1 MARMEINATEYEQL
15 LGAMENYAGD
25 VTRVINGV
33 LHGEGY
39 DLSESEIRKLIPV
52 SNRNWKGKKAGA
64 KAAKNSLRKIAEPL
78 AVTVA
83 TSTNYSYLYFP
94 DDGSNT
100 RHHAGN
106 QQFFWYGGENAID
119 DIVERCIEKLTDDF

>member
-15 LGAMENYAGD
+15 LEAMESYAGD
-25 VTRVINGV
+25 VSRTVDSV

-39 DLSESEIRKLIPV
+39 DLAEAEVRKLIPV
-52 SNRNWKGKKAGA
+52 SGKHWKGKKTGA
-64 KAAKNSLRKIAEPL
+64 KANKRSLRKIAEPL
-78 AVTVA
+78 AMSVA
-83 TSTNYSYLYFP
+83 TTTNYSYLYFP

-100 RHHAGN
+100 RRHAGN

-119 DIVERCIEKLTDDF
+119 DIIERCIEKLTEDF